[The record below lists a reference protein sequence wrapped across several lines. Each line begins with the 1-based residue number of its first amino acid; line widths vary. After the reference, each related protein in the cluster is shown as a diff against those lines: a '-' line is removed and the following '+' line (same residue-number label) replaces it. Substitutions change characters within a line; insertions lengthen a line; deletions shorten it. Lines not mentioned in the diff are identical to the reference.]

1 MENYDQKAKT
11 IFKYI
16 NQFRMNPK
24 QLAQHLEQL
33 KQYLDIPTN
42 ILSEPNKVQIQMV
55 EGIEAFNDAI
65 SFLKSIKPLEPLTW
79 DENLAKSAKEHV
91 EDIGP
96 KGLLQY
102 QSSDGTEPEERIC
115 KYGTF
120 IDNLGENID
129 FGPND
134 EVGVIVSL
142 TLDDGEENRPHRENL
157 FKTDYKK
164 IGIACGVHQTEY
176 QMCVMD
182 FAYDFIP
189 KDSNNN
195 NNNNRDYGNNLSN
208 NPIVN
213 LNLDGN
219 NFDEQNR
226 SLQNVNELSLA
237 RESPNV
243 NNNQSPFVKLS
254 LENDDFKNYRN
265 NIDEK
270 KLYNEIVNQ
279 QNNKNINANQNENE
293 FDDLADQVKK
303 FNLNKKVVKRN
314 VEVITKI
321 TYVYEDGSTK
331 EVVEKESHVFN

>member
-134 EVGVIVSL
+134 EMGVIVSL

-279 QNNKNINANQNENE
+279 QNNKNINAKKNENE

-303 FNLNKKVVKRN
+303 INLNKKVVKRN
-314 VEVITKI
+314 VEVVTKI

>member
-134 EVGVIVSL
+134 EMGVIVSL

-189 KDSNNN
+189 KDSNN

>member
-1 MENYDQKAKT
+1 
-11 IFKYI
+11 
-16 NQFRMNPK
+16 
-24 QLAQHLEQL
+24 
-33 KQYLDIPTN
+33 
-42 ILSEPNKVQIQMV
+42 
-55 EGIEAFNDAI
+55 
-65 SFLKSIKPLEPLTW
+65 
-79 DENLAKSAKEHV
+79 
-91 EDIGP
+91 
-96 KGLLQY
+96 
-102 QSSDGTEPEERIC
+102 
-115 KYGTF
+115 
-120 IDNLGENID
+120 
-129 FGPND
+129 
-134 EVGVIVSL
+134 
-142 TLDDGEENRPHRENL
+142 
-157 FKTDYKK
+157 
-164 IGIACGVHQTEY
+164 
-176 QMCVMD
+176 MCVMD

>member
-1 MENYDQKAKT
+1 MENYEQKAKT

-16 NQFRMNPK
+16 NQFRVNPK

-55 EGIEAFNDAI
+55 EGIDAFNDAI
-65 SFLKSIKPLEPLTW
+65 SFLKSIKPLEPLIW

-91 EDIGP
+91 DDIGP

-134 EVGVIVSL
+134 EMGVIVSL

-164 IGIACGVHQTEY
+164 IGIACGVHQSEY

-189 KDSNNN
+189 KDD
-195 NNNNRDYGNNLSN
+195 NNNNRNYGNNLSN
-208 NPIVN
+208 NPVVN

-226 SLQNVNELSLA
+226 SVQNVNELSLA
-237 RESPNV
+237 REAPNA

-254 LENDDFKNYRN
+254 LENDDFKNYKN
-265 NIDEK
+265 MEENK
-270 KLYNEIVNQ
+270 KLYNEI
-279 QNNKNINANQNENE
+279 QNKGNNVGGNE

-303 FNLNKKVVKRN
+303 INLNKKVVKRN
-314 VEVITKI
+314 VEVVTKI

>member
-55 EGIEAFNDAI
+55 ERIEAFNDAI

-134 EVGVIVSL
+134 EMGVIVSL

-226 SLQNVNELSLA
+226 SL
-237 RESPNV
+237 
-243 NNNQSPFVKLS
+243 
-254 LENDDFKNYRN
+254 
-265 NIDEK
+265 
-270 KLYNEIVNQ
+270 
-279 QNNKNINANQNENE
+279 
-293 FDDLADQVKK
+293 
-303 FNLNKKVVKRN
+303 
-314 VEVITKI
+314 
-321 TYVYEDGSTK
+321 
-331 EVVEKESHVFN
+331 

>member
-134 EVGVIVSL
+134 EMGVIVSL

-219 NFDEQNR
+219 NFDDQNR